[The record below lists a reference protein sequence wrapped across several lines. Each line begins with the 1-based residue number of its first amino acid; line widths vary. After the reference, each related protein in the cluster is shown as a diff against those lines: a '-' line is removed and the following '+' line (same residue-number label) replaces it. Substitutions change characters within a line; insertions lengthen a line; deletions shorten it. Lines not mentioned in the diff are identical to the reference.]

1 MNKLVALLFSPPA
14 FLGLGFQELLLIA
27 FVALLV
33 FGGNLPDVMQQ
44 LGRTYGKFRQSLN
57 ELSRPVRDEISQVRR
72 LQMPGRDITSHD
84 STPAHDDEESAD
96 LEQEE
101 SESSSQDA
109 LPGSI
114 ANDSEAEESLADESP
129 AGEAPEDPLE
139 TDTLRAELDEPPP
152 V

>member
-1 MNKLVALLFSPPA
+1 MSLLVTLLFSSPA

-72 LQMPGRDITSHD
+72 LQMPGRDTASYD
-84 STPAHDDEESAD
+84 STPALDGKESSDPEHSETESAP
-96 LEQEE
+96 
-101 SESSSQDA
+101 QDA

-114 ANDSEAEESLADESP
+114 ANNPAAEESLADESP
-129 AGEAPEDPLE
+129 AREEPDGPLQI
-139 TDTLRAELDEPPP
+139 DLDEPPP